1 MSSTPPRNKWGRF
14 DFWVSKIKKHPR
26 SNAETP
32 DPTPSSRNATQTSNA
47 LGGTSRMQSTT
58 PVPHDMSTTPPPTIE
73 DSVTGGL
80 TPPSLHE
87 QASFVGPR
95 TPDFQKNTADRP
107 RFQHVGAALK
117 GLCQSAGVFP
127 PLQAIITDVI
137 SCFETLEI
145 DSTYETEYEALLLE
159 LQTLSDSLAYHVPRS
174 NSAHMSDCITR
185 MKKSIAKQT
194 EVIKKRRDQP
204 LERNLEKAEQYRQEV
219 LRAYRGIESAFRQL
233 QTDATMDIWSS
244 VGEQTANSRLHQ
256 LFPSRLAPHN
266 STLSTEVDRRACT
279 KHTRTQILLELDQW
293 SADPQKPNVYWMN
306 GMAGTGKTTIAYTF
320 AESLKRRGLL
330 GASFFCTRASS
341 ECQDVGQIIPTITY
355 QLARYSMSF
364 QSAVVKVLGSDPDI
378 GTRAIAEQCEQLIKE
393 PLAQV
398 KDVIPGGLVVVI
410 DALDECNNANGVRTI
425 LDVLFRITPNL
436 PLKFFIT
443 SRPEPIIRH
452 RIEALS
458 DLNRSMCV
466 LHEIEKWMVEADIE
480 LYLRE
485 ELDDSVSDQNLSQL
499 AKLSGNLF
507 IYAATAIRYI
517 RPTGTIVDPDRLE
530 TILISSTNSGFQHSD
545 INELYTTILEAAVH
559 QSGRDSQEQQQ
570 MRLILWTAVCTR
582 EPVNIDTLAALTGIK
597 ATKVNTLLQS
607 LYSVLHVSRAT
618 SMITTLHAS
627 FPDFMFGEARS
638 SKFYC
643 DEAKH
648 SQLLAKQ
655 CFQVMEAQLRFNICS
670 LETSFI
676 PDREVQDLEDRI
688 TSAEWTER
696 VPISATAILDGGAK
710 PEAYAGQRD
719 EHAVGA
725 QAMDGGKV
733 EDISSDL
740 SKLLNDF
747 VDLRVKVCCRIC
759 FRSRHRIYTSRHW
772 HFAITQVSVHKQYW
786 GRTRGLL
793 SLKGSAMEQ
802 SQTPLLAAWSIR
814 SGALSLAFSPDGILS
829 QRTVAC
835 LWLCDKTILVRDAQT
850 GTCIYDAIKGHE
862 GGVTSALFS
871 PDGKHILSGSWDQTT
886 RMWDSGDSSLIPN
899 SIKHHPDEIN
909 CTAFSPDGKHVACG
923 LWSNKSPIIVYNAS
937 TSESL
942 PFSFAAHRTSVESIA
957 FSPHGKHLVTG
968 HRSGDLRVWS
978 LQDGTPTHSPPTV
991 HSNTI
996 TSIRFS
1002 PLGDKL
1008 VTASY
1013 DRCVYIWD
1021 VENGYSNPC
1030 LLGTHDDWVFSA
1042 VFSPDG
1048 TRVASCSHDRT
1059 LKMWNAFHSTSSH
1072 TSRWTAPTK
1081 AVYSVAISPDGSRI
1095 AAAGGDKAIY
1105 MFNTRDGTAALE
1117 PLVAHTGEIHSV
1129 VFSGNGR
1136 YLVSGSNDKRMCLWD
1151 TASGKLLSNPVAGH
1165 ENFICSVSFSPD
1177 SRQVVS
1183 ASWDKTIRM
1192 WHVDDGALTPTD
1204 LVGTHDSRV
1213 NSAVFSP
1220 DGARIVSGCDD
1231 RKIRMWDSQTL
1242 SLLFDLFRSQQH
1254 EERIWSVTFSSDG
1267 KLIASGSDDG
1277 TIFIFDSHSGEMVL
1291 GPLKAHQDSV
1301 RSVLFSPDG
1310 NHIVSGSADRR
1321 VGVWRVEDGAPAC
1334 EPLEGHQSGISSM
1347 ACSPEGAYI
1356 VSGSWD
1362 STIRVWKVL
1371 GRGVVSN
1378 SSQSASSTSD
1388 QREPHRAIAGGLK
1401 IDSDGWARNRSSQ
1414 LLFWVPSHL
1423 HFLFPSLKT
1432 VHYIGPEGTLQMD
1445 YSNPLLL
1452 GDEWYRC
1459 FVG

>member
-499 AKLSGNLF
+499 AKLSGNLS
-507 IYAATAIRYI
+507 TR
-517 RPTGTIVDPDRLE
+517 DHSH
-530 TILISSTNSGFQHSD
+530 LINELGFQHSD

-627 FPDFMFGEARS
+627 FPTLCLAR
-638 SKFYC
+638 
-643 DEAKH
+643 
-648 SQLLAKQ
+648 
-655 CFQVMEAQLRFNICS
+655 
-670 LETSFI
+670 
-676 PDREVQDLEDRI
+676 
-688 TSAEWTER
+688 
-696 VPISATAILDGGAK
+696 
-710 PEAYAGQRD
+710 
-719 EHAVGA
+719 
-725 QAMDGGKV
+725 
-733 EDISSDL
+733 
-740 SKLLNDF
+740 
-747 VDLRVKVCCRIC
+747 
-759 FRSRHRIYTSRHW
+759 
-772 HFAITQVSVHKQYW
+772 
-786 GRTRGLL
+786 RGC
-793 SLKGSAMEQ
+793 Q
-802 SQTPLLAAWSIR
+802 
-814 SGALSLAFSPDGILS
+814 
-829 QRTVAC
+829 
-835 LWLCDKTILVRDAQT
+835 
-850 GTCIYDAIKGHE
+850 
-862 GGVTSALFS
+862 
-871 PDGKHILSGSWDQTT
+871 
-886 RMWDSGDSSLIPN
+886 
-899 SIKHHPDEIN
+899 
-909 CTAFSPDGKHVACG
+909 
-923 LWSNKSPIIVYNAS
+923 
-937 TSESL
+937 
-942 PFSFAAHRTSVESIA
+942 
-957 FSPHGKHLVTG
+957 
-968 HRSGDLRVWS
+968 
-978 LQDGTPTHSPPTV
+978 
-991 HSNTI
+991 
-996 TSIRFS
+996 
-1002 PLGDKL
+1002 
-1008 VTASY
+1008 
-1013 DRCVYIWD
+1013 
-1021 VENGYSNPC
+1021 
-1030 LLGTHDDWVFSA
+1030 
-1042 VFSPDG
+1042 
-1048 TRVASCSHDRT
+1048 
-1059 LKMWNAFHSTSSH
+1059 
-1072 TSRWTAPTK
+1072 
-1081 AVYSVAISPDGSRI
+1081 
-1095 AAAGGDKAIY
+1095 
-1105 MFNTRDGTAALE
+1105 
-1117 PLVAHTGEIHSV
+1117 
-1129 VFSGNGR
+1129 
-1136 YLVSGSNDKRMCLWD
+1136 
-1151 TASGKLLSNPVAGH
+1151 
-1165 ENFICSVSFSPD
+1165 
-1177 SRQVVS
+1177 
-1183 ASWDKTIRM
+1183 
-1192 WHVDDGALTPTD
+1192 
-1204 LVGTHDSRV
+1204 
-1213 NSAVFSP
+1213 
-1220 DGARIVSGCDD
+1220 
-1231 RKIRMWDSQTL
+1231 
-1242 SLLFDLFRSQQH
+1242 
-1254 EERIWSVTFSSDG
+1254 
-1267 KLIASGSDDG
+1267 
-1277 TIFIFDSHSGEMVL
+1277 
-1291 GPLKAHQDSV
+1291 
-1301 RSVLFSPDG
+1301 
-1310 NHIVSGSADRR
+1310 
-1321 VGVWRVEDGAPAC
+1321 
-1334 EPLEGHQSGISSM
+1334 
-1347 ACSPEGAYI
+1347 
-1356 VSGSWD
+1356 
-1362 STIRVWKVL
+1362 
-1371 GRGVVSN
+1371 
-1378 SSQSASSTSD
+1378 SSTATK
-1388 QREPHRAIAGGLK
+1388 QA
-1401 IDSDGWARNRSSQ
+1401 
-1414 LLFWVPSHL
+1414 
-1423 HFLFPSLKT
+1423 
-1432 VHYIGPEGTLQMD
+1432 
-1445 YSNPLLL
+1445 
-1452 GDEWYRC
+1452 
-1459 FVG
+1459 